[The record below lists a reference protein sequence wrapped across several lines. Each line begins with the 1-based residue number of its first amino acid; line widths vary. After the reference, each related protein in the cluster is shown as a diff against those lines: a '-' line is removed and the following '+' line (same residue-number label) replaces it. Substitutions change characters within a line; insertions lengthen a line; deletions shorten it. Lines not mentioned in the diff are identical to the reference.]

1 MNHLLRFL
9 FYRVLVRFVVS
20 IVLGLNV
27 RHRERL
33 PTKGPAV
40 LVANHNS
47 HLDTMVLMTLIPG
60 RLLKKTKPVAAMDY
74 FMRNPLLAWFAL
86 KIVGIIPIQRKRSDS
101 SEHPLQ
107 VCYDA
112 LEQDQVLIFFPEG
125 SRGQPE
131 ELAEFKGG
139 ISLISEK
146 FPQLPII
153 PILLHGL
160 GKSLPKGEALLVP
173 FFCDVFI
180 GEPLNWAGDRKT
192 FMAKL
197 DLGMQQLAA
206 EGEFP
211 DWE

>member
-1 MNHLLRFL
+1 
-9 FYRVLVRFVVS
+9 
-20 IVLGLNV
+20 
-27 RHRERL
+27 
-33 PTKGPAV
+33 
-40 LVANHNS
+40 
-47 HLDTMVLMTLIPG
+47 MVLMTLIPG
-60 RLLKKTKPVAAMDY
+60 RLLKNTKPVAAMDY
-74 FMRNPLLAWFAL
+74 FMRNKVLAWFAV

-101 SEHPLQ
+101 DSEHPLQ

-112 LEQDQVLIFFPEG
+112 LQQDQILIFFPEG

-131 ELAEFKGG
+131 ELVEFKGG
-139 ISLISEK
+139 ISLIAEK
-146 FPQLPII
+146 FPQLPIV

-180 GEPLNWAGDRKT
+180 GESISWTGDRSS

-197 DLGMQQLAA
+197 DEVMQELAN
-206 EGEFP
+206 EGQFP